1 MERNLDR
8 NLAKRKRSRR
18 PGQQPPQRRS
28 ANHPNFEEGQH
39 DYEHPDPRPDADA
52 REKTA
57 GRIRKDRVEAED
69 AAWQERAPADRHDII
84 EYAPSFAAAAARR
97 CELFKLDM
105 QQQVVVQCCSGAAMK
120 LDGWQTVEFV
130 NSLYR
135 FPLRLP
141 LCTCLECNKDVA
153 VSPVRLG
160 CWGNTPVRPS
170 IWFEQSLL
178 QSYSTSMGQGM
189 SVRGLMA
196 LLNKQHHPFVLY
208 PNQKPI
214 RTDVFTAAFYS
225 YQAVAHE
232 STSLTSLGCQGM
244 PTGPFSDCPIC
255 ATLPASVPPI
265 ADDVQDG
272 ATETGQGTAT
282 AYPVA
287 ASLNAVVKFNHFQ
300 GVGHASSAV
309 QPRLASHVSPA
320 GLDGEV
326 QRRHEANQL
335 NLEFSMAGDVQG
347 LSHTCK
353 ATLSCSNPTAVS
365 TATAK
370 RCDITGVVGCT
381 CCHGKTWMRYVAARG
396 LPAAWADVKMWVPW
410 MHAASHDQTCQ
421 LANNARYQMGAAFRV
436 GEQAEQ
442 TWAMLKEMSKLVR
455 YMTHAHRSDALQ
467 IRLAGI
473 AFDKHANIVEHLA
486 AKFKAMQMKKVD
498 IHNQLVKLQEK
509 SEAAGVINGV
519 AAAAQYRDQHSQSAT
534 ANDTKGNAWLAE
546 YVHLKLTV
554 QAVSCVAGLPLA
566 PDACRDALPTLQ
578 PEMATLLANGR
589 KLSQLRGIQDKV
601 TTLGMA
607 HGVHNLCG
615 YWSSQEVEGSVH
627 TVGLQLLKAD
637 MKARLQ
643 DAVWQDALLVSHV
656 ETKHKLWGVA
666 DKDTRALARES
677 KAKMKHALQ
686 LLNELSLW
694 DSLGTTQ
701 TPDEVRV
708 TNSQLRGM
716 VQGEPAPWEEECQ
729 STPQGKVLFYGRKFL
744 HLSSDSERC
753 KEQLALLH
761 VERARLSAWLYHA
774 IHACYAAAAA
784 ATAGKEYYLMQHI
797 EHLESM
803 QAKLL
808 ALQWA

>member
-1 MERNLDR
+1 DEKGKHVPSGPRLFRIAQLAIAQWKRAHSGDSGAGQAGEPACLGARKRCRCVALHEQRQQQQAVMHDQQCKDSNMC
-8 NLAKRKRSRR
+8 AKRKRSRR

-189 SVRGLMA
+189 SVRGWSSLLWLVLLLGFASTPYHTSNA
-196 LLNKQHHPFVLY
+196 LP
-208 PNQKPI
+208 
-214 RTDVFTAAFYS
+214 S
-225 YQAVAHE
+225 
-232 STSLTSLGCQGM
+232 
-244 PTGPFSDCPIC
+244 
-255 ATLPASVPPI
+255 
-265 ADDVQDG
+265 
-272 ATETGQGTAT
+272 

-287 ASLNAVVKFNHFQ
+287 ASLDAVVKFNHFQ

-309 QPRLASHVSPA
+309 QPRLASHVSPT

-381 CCHGKTWMRYVAARG
+381 CCHGVPARGTFCNMRTPEQFTYYLLLLEGLLESGPADLHIYVDFACRLKKTWMRYVAARG

-486 AKFKAMQMKKVD
+486 AKFKAMQMKKGKD
-498 IHNQLVKLQEK
+498 SAYYACPAMPLL
-509 SEAAGVINGV
+509 NGT
-519 AAAAQYRDQHSQSAT
+519 Y
-534 ANDTKGNAWLAE
+534 
-546 YVHLKLTV
+546 
-554 QAVSCVAGLPLA
+554 
-566 PDACRDALPTLQ
+566 ACRDALPTLQ

-666 DKDTRALARES
+666 DKDTRALARQS

-729 STPQGKVLFYGRKFL
+729 STPQGKVLFYGRQFL
-744 HLSSDSERC
+744 HLTSDSERC

>member
-1 MERNLDR
+1 MGNFLTVEERNLDR

-39 DYEHPDPRPDADA
+39 DYEHPEPRPDADA

-69 AAWQERAPADRHDII
+69 AAWQERASADRHDII
-84 EYAPSFAAAAARR
+84 
-97 CELFKLDM
+97 D
-105 QQQVVVQCCSGAAMK
+105 
-120 LDGWQTVEFV
+120 
-130 NSLYR
+130 
-135 FPLRLP
+135 
-141 LCTCLECNKDVA
+141 
-153 VSPVRLG
+153 
-160 CWGNTPVRPS
+160 

-189 SVRGLMA
+189 SVRA
-196 LLNKQHHPFVLY
+196 
-208 PNQKPI
+208 
-214 RTDVFTAAFYS
+214 
-225 YQAVAHE
+225 
-232 STSLTSLGCQGM
+232 
-244 PTGPFSDCPIC
+244 
-255 ATLPASVPPI
+255 
-265 ADDVQDG
+265 
-272 ATETGQGTAT
+272 

-287 ASLNAVVKFNHFQ
+287 ASLDAVVKFNHFQ

-381 CCHGKTWMRYVAARG
+381 CCHGVPARGTFCNMRTPEQFTYYLLLLEGLLESGPADLHIYVDFACRLKKTWMRYVAARG

-486 AKFKAMQMKKVD
+486 AKFKAMQMKKGKD
-498 IHNQLVKLQEK
+498 SASYACPAMPLL
-509 SEAAGVINGV
+509 NGT
-519 AAAAQYRDQHSQSAT
+519 Y
-534 ANDTKGNAWLAE
+534 
-546 YVHLKLTV
+546 
-554 QAVSCVAGLPLA
+554 
-566 PDACRDALPTLQ
+566 ACRDALPTLQ

-637 MKARLQ
+637 MKASVVL
-643 DAVWQDALLVSHV
+643 ADALSTVTAEEQRPRLVALVNPGQARWGSSH
-656 ETKHKLWGVA
+656 
-666 DKDTRALARES
+666 
-677 KAKMKHALQ
+677 
-686 LLNELSLW
+686 
-694 DSLGTTQ
+694 
-701 TPDEVRV
+701 P
-708 TNSQLRGM
+708 
-716 VQGEPAPWEEECQ
+716 
-729 STPQGKVLFYGRKFL
+729 
-744 HLSSDSERC
+744 
-753 KEQLALLH
+753 
-761 VERARLSAWLYHA
+761 
-774 IHACYAAAAA
+774 
-784 ATAGKEYYLMQHI
+784 
-797 EHLESM
+797 
-803 QAKLL
+803 
-808 ALQWA
+808 

>member
-1 MERNLDR
+1 MGNFLTVEERNLDR

-105 QQQVVVQCCSGAAMK
+105 QQQVVVHCCSGAAMK

-189 SVRGLMA
+189 SVRA
-196 LLNKQHHPFVLY
+196 
-208 PNQKPI
+208 
-214 RTDVFTAAFYS
+214 
-225 YQAVAHE
+225 
-232 STSLTSLGCQGM
+232 
-244 PTGPFSDCPIC
+244 
-255 ATLPASVPPI
+255 
-265 ADDVQDG
+265 
-272 ATETGQGTAT
+272 

-287 ASLNAVVKFNHFQ
+287 ASLDAVVKFNHFQ

-381 CCHGKTWMRYVAARG
+381 CCHGVPARGTFCNMRTPEQFTYYLLLLEGLLESGPADLHIYVDFACRLKKTWMRYVAARG
-396 LPAAWADVKMWVPW
+396 LPAAWADVKMW
-410 MHAASHDQTCQ
+410 
-421 LANNARYQMGAAFRV
+421 
-436 GEQAEQ
+436 
-442 TWAMLKEMSKLVR
+442 EMSKLVR

-486 AKFKAMQMKKVD
+486 AKFKAMQMKKGKD
-498 IHNQLVKLQEK
+498 SAYYACPAMPLL
-509 SEAAGVINGV
+509 NGT
-519 AAAAQYRDQHSQSAT
+519 Y
-534 ANDTKGNAWLAE
+534 
-546 YVHLKLTV
+546 
-554 QAVSCVAGLPLA
+554 
-566 PDACRDALPTLQ
+566 ACRDALPTLQ

-666 DKDTRALARES
+666 DKDTRALARQS

-729 STPQGKVLFYGRKFL
+729 STPQGKVLFYGRQFL
-744 HLSSDSERC
+744 HLTSDSERC